1 MNSTDDKLSQEQTA
15 DQVKSGRRGHWL
27 TRTGPA
33 LVLLVLVSL
42 AYNWYYLR
50 GGFQAHD
57 LVFLGLMKQ
66 DPLQYSR
73 WLGMWA
79 ADHIP
84 ALMNLWWFE
93 REGVSAFFR
102 PLPSLIFEGSVR
114 VLGERAFPLHL
125 LSILVHGLVAGTL
138 FLLVRRLTGKPWLA
152 LLAGV
157 FFLSCEDHSTGVG
170 FISMV
175 TDLLCVLFINLAL
188 LAHAAWL
195 EKRRAWLLAA
205 SLAALVPALLSKES
219 AVVAPLGIALMTLL
233 LPAGREAELDWGR
246 AALRSRVRSFL
257 KDWPSWVPALLMIVG
272 YLALYR
278 GLGFGGLSSG
288 MYVDPFANPVRY
300 LGHLV
305 IHLPTMWLA
314 TLTPVPPSLP
324 WFMSGLSVP
333 FAVAGFVLFIVWLA
347 ALRPLRRSGLVLWAM
362 ALYILALL
370 PQMATDASERALYFP
385 AVAASI
391 VLAILLVQIGF
402 VARRLAPDRAP
413 APRLTRVAGWWV
425 LVCVLVPGA
434 LLSAGYPFVYL
445 RSLNR
450 PSADALAALPYIE
463 ERDPAHVLILNT
475 PGCFHTFYLQ
485 PAIEYGLGYPVD
497 VHVLSSM
504 NGVLSV
510 ERLDERDFVLHADRP
525 GWLTNPFAAV
535 LRSPGPPRQGKVFE
549 EDLFTA
555 TLLTMS
561 RDRRDVSAVRFHVRM
576 PLSDPSLLVLM
587 WDGEAFRPLDLTSMP
602 AGEKVRLADTSD
614 VWASM
619 M

>member
-1 MNSTDDKLSQEQTA
+1 MNSTDDKLSQRQTA
-15 DQVKSGRRGHWL
+15 DQVESGRSGHWL
-27 TRTGPA
+27 TRTWPA
-33 LVLLVLVSL
+33 LVFLVLVSI
-42 AYNWYYLR
+42 AYNWDYLR
-50 GGFQAHD
+50 GGFQADD

-66 DPLQYSR
+66 DPLQHSR

-79 ADHIP
+79 ADQVP
-84 ALMNLWWFE
+84 ALTNLWWFE
-93 REGVSAFFR
+93 GEGVKAFFR
-102 PLPSLIFEGSVR
+102 PLPSLVFEGSVR
-114 VLGERAFPLHL
+114 VLGEWAFPLHL
-125 LSILVHGLVAGTL
+125 LSLLVHGLVAGTL
-138 FLLVRRLTGKPWLA
+138 FLLVRRLTGRPWLA
-152 LLAGV
+152 LLAGI
-157 FFLSCEDHSTGVG
+157 FFLSCEDHSMGVG

-195 EKRRAWLLAA
+195 EERRAWLLAA

-246 AALRSRVRSFL
+246 AALRKRVRTFL
-257 KDWPSWVPALLMIVG
+257 KDWSSWVPALLVIVA

-278 GLGFGGLSSG
+278 ALGFGGLSSG
-288 MYVDPFANPVRY
+288 MYIDPFASPVRY

-314 TLTPVPPSLP
+314 TLTPIPPSLP

-333 FAVAGFVLFIVWLA
+333 FAVAGLVLFIVWLA

-402 VARRLAPDRAP
+402 IARRLAPDRPP
-413 APRLTRVAGWWV
+413 APRLARIAGWC
-425 LVCVLVPGA
+425 LTT
-434 LLSAGYPFVYL
+434 
-445 RSLNR
+445 
-450 PSADALAALPYIE
+450 LPYIE
-463 ERDPAHVLILNT
+463 ERDPGHVLILNT

-510 ERLDERDFVLHADRP
+510 ERLDETDFVLHADRP

-535 LRSPGPPRQGKVFE
+535 LRSPGPARQGKVYE

-555 TLLTMS
+555 TLLTMT
-561 RDRRDVSAVRFHVRM
+561 RDRRDVRAVRFHVRM

-602 AGEKVRLADTSD
+602 AGEKVKLADTSD